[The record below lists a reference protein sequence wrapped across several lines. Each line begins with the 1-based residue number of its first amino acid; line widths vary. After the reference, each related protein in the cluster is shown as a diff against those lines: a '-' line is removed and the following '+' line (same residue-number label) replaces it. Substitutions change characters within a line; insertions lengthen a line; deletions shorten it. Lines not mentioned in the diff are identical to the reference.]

1 MTDEKW
7 QNIISL
13 IKDKFKV
20 EKEEITEEE
29 IDKDQAGKAVLE
41 KREMIIFPSPL
52 GRLKLERTTK
62 PLILDKKTKY
72 SQRIGGEVAVNYIYS
87 KEEKVHRFK
96 VYRYSE
102 DDNIWVEIDQKNF
115 NL

>member
-1 MTDEKW
+1 MTDERW

-29 IDKDQAGKAVLE
+29 IDKDQEGKAVLE

-52 GRLKLERTTK
+52 GRLKMERTTK

-72 SQRIGGEVAVNYIYS
+72 SQNWCA
-87 KEEKVHRFK
+87 
-96 VYRYSE
+96 
-102 DDNIWVEIDQKNF
+102 
-115 NL
+115 